1 MKKVCVAAL
10 AFSVACMASAGTLTV
25 EFGSAM
31 EVEFDGEVQKFA
43 KGATFVPVAI
53 PCLYRMRPVLAEGER
68 TFAIEGSE
76 IIRKNGGDSED
87 KCWRFPQ
94 YGEGNWVR
102 VALDPYPVNDTTV
115 TLTAHKTSNFFYV
128 DAKRGNDSW
137 DGTADYDHRDEQ
149 SLKGPKKTLQASHDA
164 ATGDYPV
171 IFAAPG
177 NYDQGTATNYSSGTS
192 NPCVRRLIATKKY
205 IGFIATE
212 GPEKTFI
219 VGARDESGT
228 GRKYGSES
236 VGGVYMHSNYQQL
249 LQGFTITGCYSP
261 AAQSGSHQYGMAF
274 CSGAHRAYCLDCV
287 ISNNYAVTSGPA
299 TYYGVI
305 ERARIME
312 NESVQFTARNGVF
325 VSCIFAGNK
334 LTMSDS
340 DSENRALHQGG
351 YSYFCTYDLPKRKR
365 LEDDDSFLRAG
376 LVYGLAEKSET
387 TTNATRWL
395 SCSRVID
402 VPLFASIALRDYRL
416 TENSPARNVPS
427 YTDDLDGKARML
439 MTSDVDGRIP
449 ILADGRLNLGAVWNE
464 ILYNN
469 IWYVAQDGG
478 DDDNDGLTPDKAK
491 ATIRAATALAFA
503 GDTIRVAPGTYGE
516 EEGSQQ
522 ATGKVAARVV
532 LPEDVTLESTDGAER
547 TFIVGADASGEQI
560 DNADYR
566 TGTNAVRCVY
576 AKRGSIV
583 RGFTLT
589 GGRTIGVKDTNDS
602 KGSAFYSVVELGAVA
617 EDCIVSNNAA
627 HRGTFYNSIVRRCRI
642 FDNVALNNA
651 QSGSAGCYCSLYGC
665 VIDRNGG
672 HGTVSYSFDIVNC
685 TFGSANNALNNGAN
699 FRVVYT
705 SGDRSLVNCAILAGG
720 PNGGNDKLCLT
731 NCLIVSNWMWGD
743 KYVIPEHKYN
753 TIFTNAAGAQVDIA
767 AGYAPVL
774 GFFAGIDKGDATLLP
789 DGLSNVDVLGN
800 PRILNGSIDIG
811 AVEYDWRGVF
821 AGKVSKR
828 FSMTYASPSV
838 TTNVSGGLLIRD
850 GNIAGTAVSAGTYEF
865 RFELVGGNA
874 AVYVG
879 DELVG
884 ECTDDGAQTIRL
896 KVLDAANEIRF
907 VFTPD
912 VENPGYAA
920 IRELACLRG
929 LVMSVR

>member
-1 MKKVCVAAL
+1 MKKVCIAAL

-25 EFGSAM
+25 KFGSAM

-43 KGATFVPVAI
+43 KGDTFVPVAI
-53 PCLYRMRPVLAEGER
+53 PCLYRMRPVLADGER

-76 IIRKNGGDSED
+76 TIRGND

-102 VALDPYPVNDTTV
+102 VALDPYPVDDTTV

-192 NPCVRRLIATKKY
+192 KPCVRRLIATKKY

-212 GPEKTFI
+212 GPENTFI

-228 GRKYGSES
+228 SGKFGSES
-236 VGGVYMHSNYQQL
+236 VGGVYMHSNYQQF

-287 ISNNYAVTSGPA
+287 ISNNYAVTSGAA

-305 ERARIME
+305 ERARIAE
-312 NESVQFTARNGVF
+312 NESVQFTTRNGVF

-334 LTMSDS
+334 VTMDDS
-340 DSENRALHQGG
+340 SFKNRALHQSG

-365 LEDDDSFLRAG
+365 LEDDDSFLRAA
-376 LVYGLAEKSET
+376 LVYGLTEKSET

-402 VPLFASIALRDYRL
+402 EPLFASIALRDYRL
-416 TENSPARNVPS
+416 TVNSPARNVPS
-427 YTDDLDGKARML
+427 YTDDLDGNARML
-439 MTSDVDGRIP
+439 LTSDVDGRMP

-464 ILYNN
+464 ILRNT
-469 IWYVAQDGG
+469 WYVAQDGG
-478 DDDNDGLTPDKAK
+478 DDDNDGLSPSNAK
-491 ATIRAATALAFA
+491 ATISAATELAFS
-503 GDTIRVAPGTYGE
+503 GDVIRVAPGTYGE
-516 EEGSQQ
+516 EEGVQ
-522 ATGKVAARVV
+522 ALKNNVGARIVV
-532 LPEDVTLESTDGAER
+532 PEDVTLESTEGAEK
-547 TFIVGADASGEQI
+547 TFIVGADATGEQI
-560 DNADYR
+560 DNYDYG

-589 GGRTIGVKDTNDS
+589 GGRTVGVADANNS
-602 KGSAFYSVVELGAVA
+602 KGSAFYSAVELGAVV
-617 EDCIVSNNAA
+617 EDCIVSNNAVF
-627 HRGTFYNSIVRRCRI
+627 RGTIYQSVVRRCRI

-651 QSGSAGCYCSLYGC
+651 QSGSAGLKCSLYGC

-672 HGTVSYSFDIVNC
+672 HGTVSYSFDIANC
-685 TFGSANNALNNGAN
+685 TFGNANDALNNGAN

-705 SGDRSLVNCAILAGG
+705 AGDRSLVNCAILAGG
-720 PNGGNDKLCLT
+720 LNAGDEPEKKKLCLT
-731 NCLIVSNWMWGD
+731 NCLVVSNWMWGA
-743 KYVIPEHKYN
+743 EQKYN
-753 TIFTNAAGAQVDIA
+753 TIYTNSAGAMVDVDS
-767 AGYAPVL
+767 GYAPVF
-774 GFFAGIDKGDATLLP
+774 GSFAGIDKGDATLLP
-789 DGLSNVDVLGN
+789 DGLGNVDVLGN
-800 PRILNGSIDIG
+800 PRILNGAMDIG
-811 AVEYDWRGVF
+811 AVEYDWRPVF
-821 AGKVSKR
+821 GGKIGRR
-828 FSMTYASPSV
+828 FDMTYASPSV
-838 TTNVSGGLLIRD
+838 TTNVSGGLLIRE
-850 GNIAGTAVSAGTYEF
+850 GGIAGKAVSDGIYEF
-865 RFELVGGNA
+865 RFELSGGSVS
-874 AVYVG
+874 VYVG
-879 DELVG
+879 DALVG
-884 ECTDDGAQTIRL
+884 ECSDSGTHAIRL
-896 KVLDAANEIRF
+896 KITDATDKIRF
-907 VFTPD
+907 DFVPD
-912 VENPGYAA
+912 VENAGYAV
-920 IRELACLRG
+920 IREFANARG
-929 LVMSVR
+929 LVMSLR